1 MAETQEKQEAVV
13 TKKSSIKQYIAPILC
28 AVLGLGVGYV
38 GTDLSNAANK
48 NLVNISEVPANPTEE
63 QIAYAKAIIANASK
77 NKVES
82 AKEQAAGK
90 IASTI
95 TEKTGV
101 EVSTSNVI
109 NLFNQI
115 SGYAKSFIES
125 KQEKK

>member
-63 QIAYAKAIIANASK
+63 QVAYAKAVIANASK

-82 AKEQAAGK
+82 AKEQAAGQ
-90 IASTI
+90 IASAI